1 MKQIILTMVAMWATV
16 SASAQE
22 TIQNAYQKVI
32 GNSAVELLSRSDYQ
46 DRTDSPTTYCKFT
59 EFKIPESN
67 KNLIKQMEQAML
79 KDQDR
84 AYSFF
89 IRKPEAKMNTLN
101 TKKVVYGPN
110 NEYGVTL
117 GSNKSHYYYSTF
129 FKEPSDSTRRHA
141 YAFVW
146 FKEGKDFHCYYYHI
160 YGMTP
165 EATKSVT
172 KNSLSSLASLSSLD
186 KGNRIR
192 STLSGNT
199 LIIEQYD
206 EQGNKTLQQVRVSDD
221 NKTTDDLSADDVTD
235 KPSKVTNDV
244 EFMTQFGLLRV
255 AFLDAIKD
263 PSQKMLQVGLA
274 TKIVALCKDHSNLLT
289 YGERTTCKN
298 TILDMTN
305 IMNKTVRGDIYLEGM
320 LKQAIDCLG
329 KK

>member
-129 FKEPSDSTRRHA
+129 FKESSDSTRRHA

-199 LIIEQYD
+199 LIIERYD
-206 EQGNKTLQQVRVSDD
+206 EQGNKTLQQVSVSDD
-221 NKTTDDLSADDVTD
+221 SKTADDLSVDDVTD

-255 AFLDAIKD
+255 AFLDAIQD
-263 PSQKMLQVGLA
+263 LSQKMLQVGLA

-320 LKQAIDCLG
+320 LKQAIDYLG

>member
-22 TIQNAYQKVI
+22 TIQDAYQKVI

-79 KDQDR
+79 KDQDH

-165 EATKSVT
+165 EAAKSVT
-172 KNSLSSLASLSSLD
+172 MNSLSSFA

-199 LIIEQYD
+199 LIIERYD
-206 EQGNKTLQQVRVSDD
+206 EQGNKNLQQVSVSDD
-221 NKTTDDLSADDVTD
+221 SKTADDLSVNDVTA

-320 LKQAIDCLG
+320 LKQAIDNLG

>member
-199 LIIEQYD
+199 LIIERYD
-206 EQGNKTLQQVRVSDD
+206 EQGSKTLQQVRVSDD
-221 NKTTDDLSADDVTD
+221 NKTTDDLSVDDVTD

-320 LKQAIDCLG
+320 LKQAIDYLG

>member
-22 TIQNAYQKVI
+22 TIQDAYQKVI

-79 KDQDR
+79 KDQDH

-165 EATKSVT
+165 EAAKSVT
-172 KNSLSSLASLSSLD
+172 MNSLSSFA

-199 LIIEQYD
+199 LIIERYD
-206 EQGNKTLQQVRVSDD
+206 EQGNKNLQQVSVSDD
-221 NKTTDDLSADDVTD
+221 SKTADDLSVNDVTA

-320 LKQAIDCLG
+320 LKQAIDYLG

>member
-1 MKQIILTMVAMWATV
+1 MKQMILTMVAMWATV

-22 TIQNAYQKVI
+22 TIQNAYQKVM
-32 GNSAVELLSRSDYQ
+32 GNSTVELLSRSDYQ
-46 DRTDSPTTYCKFT
+46 DRTDAPTTYCKFT

-79 KDQDR
+79 KDQNR

-101 TKKVVYGPN
+101 TKKLVYGPN

-199 LIIEQYD
+199 LIIERYD
-206 EQGNKTLQQVRVSDD
+206 EQGNKTLQQVSVSDD
-221 NKTTDDLSADDVTD
+221 SKTADDLSVDDVTD

-320 LKQAIDCLG
+320 LKQTIDYLG

>member
-16 SASAQE
+16 TASAQE

-32 GNSAVELLSRSDYQ
+32 GNSTVELLSRSDYQ

-146 FKEGKDFHCYYYHI
+146 FKEGMDFHCYYYHI
-160 YGMTP
+160 YGLTP
-165 EATKSVT
+165 EAAKSVT
-172 KNSLSSLASLSSLD
+172 MNSLSSLA

-199 LIIEQYD
+199 LIIERYD
-206 EQGNKTLQQVRVSDD
+206 EQGNKTLQQVSVSDD
-221 NKTTDDLSADDVTD
+221 SKTADDLSVDDGTA

-274 TKIVALCKDHSNLLT
+274 TKIVALCKDHSSLLT
-289 YGERTTCKN
+289 YGERTTS
-298 TILDMTN
+298 
-305 IMNKTVRGDIYLEGM
+305 
-320 LKQAIDCLG
+320 
-329 KK
+329 

>member
-199 LIIEQYD
+199 LIIERYD
-206 EQGNKTLQQVRVSDD
+206 EQGNKTLQQVSVSDD
-221 NKTTDDLSADDVTD
+221 SKTADDLSVDDVTD

-320 LKQAIDCLG
+320 LKQAIDYLG

>member
-32 GNSAVELLSRSDYQ
+32 GNSTVELLSRSDYQ

-199 LIIEQYD
+199 LIIERYD
-206 EQGNKTLQQVRVSDD
+206 EQGNKTLQQVSVSDD
-221 NKTTDDLSADDVTD
+221 SKTADDLSVDDVTD

-255 AFLDAIKD
+255 AFLDAIKN

-320 LKQAIDCLG
+320 LKQAIDYLG

>member
-16 SASAQE
+16 TASAQE
-22 TIQNAYQKVI
+22 IIQNAYQKVI
-32 GNSAVELLSRSDYQ
+32 GNSTVELLSRSDYQ

-160 YGMTP
+160 YGLTP
-165 EATKSVT
+165 EAAKSVT
-172 KNSLSSLASLSSLD
+172 MNSLSSLA

-199 LIIEQYD
+199 LIIERYD
-206 EQGNKTLQQVRVSDD
+206 EQGNKTLQQVSVSDD
-221 NKTTDDLSADDVTD
+221 SKTADDLSVDDVTA

-255 AFLDAIKD
+255 AFLDAIKY

-274 TKIVALCKDHSNLLT
+274 TKIVALCKDHSSFLT

-320 LKQAIDCLG
+320 LKQAIDYLG

>member
-1 MKQIILTMVAMWATV
+1 MVAMWATV

-32 GNSAVELLSRSDYQ
+32 GNSTVELLSRSDYQ

-146 FKEGKDFHCYYYHI
+146 F
-160 YGMTP
+160 
-165 EATKSVT
+165 
-172 KNSLSSLASLSSLD
+172 N
-186 KGNRIR
+186 
-192 STLSGNT
+192 
-199 LIIEQYD
+199 
-206 EQGNKTLQQVRVSDD
+206 
-221 NKTTDDLSADDVTD
+221 
-235 KPSKVTNDV
+235 
-244 EFMTQFGLLRV
+244 
-255 AFLDAIKD
+255 
-263 PSQKMLQVGLA
+263 
-274 TKIVALCKDHSNLLT
+274 
-289 YGERTTCKN
+289 
-298 TILDMTN
+298 
-305 IMNKTVRGDIYLEGM
+305 
-320 LKQAIDCLG
+320 
-329 KK
+329 

>member
-199 LIIEQYD
+199 LIIERYD
-206 EQGNKTLQQVRVSDD
+206 EQGNKTLQQVRVSDGS
-221 NKTTDDLSADDVTD
+221 KTADDLSVDDVTA
-235 KPSKVTNDV
+235 KPSKITNDV

-289 YGERTTCKN
+289 YGERTICKN

-320 LKQAIDCLG
+320 LKQAIDYLG

>member
-79 KDQDR
+79 KDQNR

-146 FKEGKDFHCYYYHI
+146 FKEGKNFHCYYYHI

-199 LIIEQYD
+199 LIIERYD
-206 EQGNKTLQQVRVSDD
+206 EQGNKTLQQVSVSDD
-221 NKTTDDLSADDVTD
+221 SKTADDLSVDDVTD

-320 LKQAIDCLG
+320 LKQAIDYLG

>member
-32 GNSAVELLSRSDYQ
+32 GNSTVELLSRSDYQ

-146 FKEGKDFHCYYYHI
+146 FKEEKDFHCYFYHI
-160 YGMTP
+160 YGLTP
-165 EATKSVT
+165 EAAKSVT
-172 KNSLSSLASLSSLD
+172 MNSLSSLA

-199 LIIEQYD
+199 LIIERYD
-206 EQGNKTLQQVRVSDD
+206 EQGNKTLQQVSVSDD
-221 NKTTDDLSADDVTD
+221 SKTADDLSVDDVTA

-255 AFLDAIKD
+255 AFLDAIKY

-274 TKIVALCKDHSNLLT
+274 TKIVALCKDYSNLLT

-320 LKQAIDCLG
+320 LKQAIDYLG

>member
-67 KNLIKQMEQAML
+67 KSLIKQMEQAML
-79 KDQDR
+79 KDQNR

-199 LIIEQYD
+199 LIIERYD
-206 EQGNKTLQQVRVSDD
+206 EQGNKTLQQVSVSDD
-221 NKTTDDLSADDVTD
+221 SKTADDLSVDDVTD

-274 TKIVALCKDHSNLLT
+274 TKIVALCKDHSDLLT

-320 LKQAIDCLG
+320 LKQAIDYLG

>member
-320 LKQAIDCLG
+320 LKQAIDYLG

>member
-67 KNLIKQMEQAML
+67 KSLIKQMEQAML
-79 KDQDR
+79 KDQNR

-199 LIIEQYD
+199 LIIERYD
-206 EQGNKTLQQVRVSDD
+206 EQGNKTLQQVSVSDD
-221 NKTTDDLSADDVTD
+221 SKTADDLSVDDVTD

-289 YGERTTCKN
+289 YGERTICKN

-320 LKQAIDCLG
+320 LKQAIDYLG

>member
-199 LIIEQYD
+199 LIIERYD
-206 EQGNKTLQQVRVSDD
+206 EQGNKTLQQVSVSDD
-221 NKTTDDLSADDVTD
+221 NKTTDDLAADDVTA
-235 KPSKVTNDV
+235 KPSKITNDV

-320 LKQAIDCLG
+320 LKQAIDYLG

>member
-32 GNSAVELLSRSDYQ
+32 GNSTVELLSRSDYQ

-146 FKEGKDFHCYYYHI
+146 FKEGMDFHCYYYHI
-160 YGMTP
+160 YGLTP
-165 EATKSVT
+165 EAAKSVT
-172 KNSLSSLASLSSLD
+172 MNSLSSLA

-199 LIIEQYD
+199 LIIERYD
-206 EQGNKTLQQVRVSDD
+206 EQGNKTLQQVSVSDD
-221 NKTTDDLSADDVTD
+221 SKTADDLSVDDVTA

-255 AFLDAIKD
+255 AFLDAIKY

-274 TKIVALCKDHSNLLT
+274 TKIVALCKDHSSLLT
-289 YGERTTCKN
+289 YGEQTTCKN

-305 IMNKTVRGDIYLEGM
+305 IMNKTVRRDIYLEGM
-320 LKQAIDCLG
+320 LKQAIDYLG

>member
-160 YGMTP
+160 NGMTP

-199 LIIEQYD
+199 LIIERYD
-206 EQGNKTLQQVRVSDD
+206 EQGNKTLQQVSVSDD
-221 NKTTDDLSADDVTD
+221 SKTADDLSVDDVTD

-320 LKQAIDCLG
+320 LKQAIDYLG

>member
-22 TIQNAYQKVI
+22 TIQNAYQKVM

-199 LIIEQYD
+199 LIIERYD
-206 EQGNKTLQQVRVSDD
+206 EQGNKTLQQVSVSDD
-221 NKTTDDLSADDVTD
+221 SKTADDLSVDDVTD

-320 LKQAIDCLG
+320 LKQAIDYLG

>member
-22 TIQNAYQKVI
+22 TIQNAYQKVV

-206 EQGNKTLQQVRVSDD
+206 GQGNKTLQQVSVSDD
-221 NKTTDDLSADDVTD
+221 NKTTDDLSADDVTA

-320 LKQAIDCLG
+320 LKQAIDYLG

>member
-199 LIIEQYD
+199 LIIERYD
-206 EQGNKTLQQVRVSDD
+206 EQGNKTLQQVSVSDD
-221 NKTTDDLSADDVTD
+221 SKTADDLSVDDVTD

-255 AFLDAIKD
+255 AFLDAIKN

-320 LKQAIDCLG
+320 LKQAIDYLG

>member
-192 STLSGNT
+192 STRSGNT
-199 LIIEQYD
+199 LIIERYD
-206 EQGNKTLQQVRVSDD
+206 DQGNKTLQQVSVSDD
-221 NKTTDDLSADDVTD
+221 SKTADDLSVDDVTD

-274 TKIVALCKDHSNLLT
+274 TKIVALCKEHSNLLT

-320 LKQAIDCLG
+320 LKQAIDYLG

>member
-1 MKQIILTMVAMWATV
+1 
-16 SASAQE
+16 
-22 TIQNAYQKVI
+22 
-32 GNSAVELLSRSDYQ
+32 
-46 DRTDSPTTYCKFT
+46 
-59 EFKIPESN
+59 
-67 KNLIKQMEQAML
+67 MEQAML

-199 LIIEQYD
+199 LIIERYD
-206 EQGNKTLQQVRVSDD
+206 EQGNKTLQQVSVSDD
-221 NKTTDDLSADDVTD
+221 SKTADDLSVDDVTD

-320 LKQAIDCLG
+320 LKQAIDYLG

>member
-1 MKQIILTMVAMWATV
+1 MKQIILTLVAMWATV

-32 GNSAVELLSRSDYQ
+32 GNSTVELLSRSDYQ

-89 IRKPEAKMNTLN
+89 IRKPEAKTNTLN

-160 YGMTP
+160 YGLTP

-199 LIIEQYD
+199 LIIERYD
-206 EQGNKTLQQVRVSDD
+206 EQGNKTLQQVSVSDD
-221 NKTTDDLSADDVTD
+221 SKTADDLSVDDVTA

-320 LKQAIDCLG
+320 LKQAIDYLG

>member
-22 TIQNAYQKVI
+22 TIQNTYQKVI
-32 GNSAVELLSRSDYQ
+32 GNSEVELLSRSDYQ

-59 EFKIPESN
+59 EFKMPQTN

-79 KDQDR
+79 KDQNR

-89 IRKPEAKMNTLN
+89 IRKPEAKMSTLN
-101 TKKVVYGPN
+101 TQKVVYGPN

-117 GSNKSHYYYSTF
+117 GSNKSHYYYATY

-141 YAFVW
+141 YVFVW
-146 FKEGKDFHCYYYHI
+146 FKEEKDFHCYYYHI

-165 EATKSVT
+165 EAVKSVT
-172 KNSLSSLASLSSLD
+172 KYSLLSLA

-199 LIIEQYD
+199 LIIERYD

-221 NKTTDDLSADDVTD
+221 NKTIDDLSTDNDVAV

-255 AFLDAIKD
+255 AFLDAIKI

-274 TKIVALCKDHSNLLT
+274 TKIVALCKDHGNLLT
-289 YGERTTCKN
+289 DGERTMCKS
-298 TILDMTN
+298 TITDMTN
-305 IMNKTVRGDIYLEGM
+305 IMNNTTRGGGDIYLVGI
-320 LKQAIDCLG
+320 LKQAIEYLG

>member
-46 DRTDSPTTYCKFT
+46 ARTDSPTTYCKFT

-199 LIIEQYD
+199 LIIERYD
-206 EQGNKTLQQVRVSDD
+206 EQGNKTLQQVSVSDD
-221 NKTTDDLSADDVTD
+221 SKTADDLSVDDVTD

-320 LKQAIDCLG
+320 LKQAIDYLG

>member
-172 KNSLSSLASLSSLD
+172 KNSLSSLASLSSFD

-199 LIIEQYD
+199 LIIERYD
-206 EQGNKTLQQVRVSDD
+206 EQGNKTLQQVGVSDD
-221 NKTTDDLSADDVTD
+221 SKTADDLSVDDVTD

-320 LKQAIDCLG
+320 LKQAIDYLG

>member
-67 KNLIKQMEQAML
+67 KNLIKQMKQAML

-320 LKQAIDCLG
+320 LKQAIDYLG

>member
-16 SASAQE
+16 TASAQE

-79 KDQDR
+79 KDQNR

-221 NKTTDDLSADDVTD
+221 NKTTDDLSADDVTA
-235 KPSKVTNDV
+235 KPSKITNDV

-320 LKQAIDCLG
+320 LKQAIDYLG

>member
-79 KDQDR
+79 KDQNR

-101 TKKVVYGPN
+101 TKKLVYGPN

-117 GSNKSHYYYSTF
+117 GGIKSHYYYSTF

-199 LIIEQYD
+199 LIIERYD

-221 NKTTDDLSADDVTD
+221 NNTTDDLSVDDVTA

-320 LKQAIDCLG
+320 LKQAIDYLG

>member
-199 LIIEQYD
+199 LIIERYD
-206 EQGNKTLQQVRVSDD
+206 EQGNKTLQQVSVSDD
-221 NKTTDDLSADDVTD
+221 SKTADDLSVDDVTD

-274 TKIVALCKDHSNLLT
+274 TKIVALCKEHSNLLT

-320 LKQAIDCLG
+320 LKQAIDYLG

>member
-32 GNSAVELLSRSDYQ
+32 GNSTVELLSRSDYQ

-199 LIIEQYD
+199 LIIERYD
-206 EQGNKTLQQVRVSDD
+206 EQGNKTLQQVRVSDGS
-221 NKTTDDLSADDVTD
+221 KTADDLSVDDVTA
-235 KPSKVTNDV
+235 KPSKITNDV

-289 YGERTTCKN
+289 YGERTICKN

-320 LKQAIDCLG
+320 LKQAIDYLG

>member
-1 MKQIILTMVAMWATV
+1 MVAMWATV

-79 KDQDR
+79 KDQNR

-146 FKEGKDFHCYYYHI
+146 FKEGKNFHCYYYHI

-199 LIIEQYD
+199 LIIERYD
-206 EQGNKTLQQVRVSDD
+206 EQGNKTLQQVSVSDD
-221 NKTTDDLSADDVTD
+221 SKTADDLSVDDVTD

-320 LKQAIDCLG
+320 LKQAIDYLG

>member
-1 MKQIILTMVAMWATV
+1 MKQIILTMVAMCATV

-22 TIQNAYQKVI
+22 TIQNTYQKVI

-101 TKKVVYGPN
+101 SKKVVYGPN

-199 LIIEQYD
+199 LIIERYD
-206 EQGNKTLQQVRVSDD
+206 EQGNKTLQQVSVSDD
-221 NKTTDDLSADDVTD
+221 SKTADDLSVDDVTA

-255 AFLDAIKD
+255 AFLDAIKN

-305 IMNKTVRGDIYLEGM
+305 IMNKTNGGDVYLEGI
-320 LKQAIDCLG
+320 LKQSIEYLG

>member
-1 MKQIILTMVAMWATV
+1 MKQIILTMVAMCATV

-22 TIQNAYQKVI
+22 TIQNTYQKVI

-146 FKEGKDFHCYYYHI
+146 FKEGKNFHCYYYHI
-160 YGMTP
+160 YGMPP
-165 EATKSVT
+165 EAVKSVT
-172 KNSLSSLASLSSLD
+172 KNSLSSLA

-199 LIIEQYD
+199 LIIERYD

-221 NKTTDDLSADDVTD
+221 NKTTDDLSVDDVTD

-263 PSQKMLQVGLA
+263 FSQKMLQVGLA
-274 TKIVALCKDHSNLLT
+274 TKIVALCKDHGNLLT
-289 YGERTTCKN
+289 DSERTICKS
-298 TILDMTN
+298 TIIDMTN
-305 IMNKTVRGDIYLEGM
+305 IMNKTNGGDVYLEGI
-320 LKQAIDCLG
+320 LKQSIEYLG

>member
-199 LIIEQYD
+199 LIIERYD
-206 EQGNKTLQQVRVSDD
+206 EQGNKTLQQVSVSDD
-221 NKTTDDLSADDVTD
+221 SKTADDLSVDDVTD

-305 IMNKTVRGDIYLEGM
+305 IMNKTVRGDIYLDGM
-320 LKQAIDCLG
+320 LKQAIDYLG

>member
-22 TIQNAYQKVI
+22 TIQNAYQKVV

-146 FKEGKDFHCYYYHI
+146 FKEGKNFHCYYYHI

-199 LIIEQYD
+199 LIIERYD
-206 EQGNKTLQQVRVSDD
+206 EQGNKTLQQVSVSDD
-221 NKTTDDLSADDVTD
+221 SKTADDLSVDDVTD

-255 AFLDAIKD
+255 AFLDSIKD

-320 LKQAIDCLG
+320 LKQAIDYLG

>member
-160 YGMTP
+160 YGLTP
-165 EATKSVT
+165 EAAKSVT

-199 LIIEQYD
+199 LIIERYD
-206 EQGNKTLQQVRVSDD
+206 EQGNKTLQQVSVSDD
-221 NKTTDDLSADDVTD
+221 SKTADDLSVDDVTA

-320 LKQAIDCLG
+320 LKQAIDYLG